1 MTKLEKLEQK
11 VETTSTLLDEVA
23 NKANKELLIAKHKIT
38 CLMCL
43 SGLLAILGTIIA
55 IYSIYSQKQLFYDM
69 QIEDKEIVEEENVE
83 QNTDNGN
90 GSNYYLNES
99 DNNNVGK

>member
-69 QIEDKEIVEEENVE
+69 QIEDKVVEEQEI
-83 QNTDNGN
+83 NTEDGGKAIGILGNDNEVHN
-90 GSNYYLNES
+90 
-99 DNNNVGK
+99 